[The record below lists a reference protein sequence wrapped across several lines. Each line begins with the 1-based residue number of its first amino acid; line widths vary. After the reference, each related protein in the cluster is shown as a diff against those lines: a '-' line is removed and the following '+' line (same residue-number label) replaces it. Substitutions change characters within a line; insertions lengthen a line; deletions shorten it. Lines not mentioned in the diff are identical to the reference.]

1 MVPGIGAARRRVYR
15 RPVNDHA
22 DHHWG
27 TDVQRELAPLAREL
41 RHEIPDAYA
50 AFTQLHTATMADGAL
65 DRKTKELLA
74 MVMAI
79 TLRCD
84 GCIASHARGA
94 VRAGVSR
101 AEMAEAIGV
110 TFLMNG
116 GPGTVYGPRA
126 LAAYDDFA
134 AAAAAAAADPPP
146 SA

>member
-1 MVPGIGAARRRVYR
+1 M
-15 RPVNDHA
+15 NDHA

-27 TDVQRELAPLAREL
+27 TDVQRDLAPLAREL
-41 RHEIPDAYA
+41 RHEIPAAYA
-50 AFTQLHTATMADGAL
+50 AFTQLHAATMADGAL
-65 DRKTKELLA
+65 DKKTKELLA

-79 TLRCD
+79 TLHCD

-94 VRAGVSR
+94 VRAGVTR
-101 AEMAEAIGV
+101 AELAEAIGV

-134 AAAAAAAADPPP
+134 AAAAPP

>member
-1 MVPGIGAARRRVYR
+1 MTASLGYTVADVT
-15 RPVNDHA
+15 DHA

-27 TDVQRELAPLAREL
+27 TDMQRELVPLAREL
-41 RHEIPDAYA
+41 RREIPAAYA
-50 AFTQLHTATMADGAL
+50 AFAQLHEATMADGVL

-134 AAAAAAAADPPP
+134 AAAAPATPATPP